1 MTESTKNIIKKRAI
15 SYFSATASITLVLL
29 ILGLIGLILIQATK
43 LKNQIKENMVLS
55 IFLNENAEQTSI
67 DEIMAELKKSSYCKS
82 VSFISKETAA
92 AEFSKEI
99 GEDFVG
105 FLGYNPLR
113 PSIEI
118 RLQANFASTV
128 QIAEIKSKF
137 IINKAVAE
145 VSYQQNIFEQI
156 DANSKTIMS
165 ILIGLAIFFL
175 FISIAL
181 INSTVRLNLFAQ
193 RFLIRSMK
201 LVGATHGFI
210 TKPYLI
216 KACFNGF
223 YGGLSASILLSL
235 LLFWLPNLISG
246 IDALYDLAQHFV
258 LFVFLVLFGVVIST
272 LSTWYSVNKYLKMKL
287 EDLY

>member
-165 ILIGLAIFFL
+165 TLIGLAIFFL

-223 YGGLSASILLSL
+223 YGGLTASILLSL

-246 IDALYDLAQHFV
+246 IDALYDSAQHFV

>member
-1 MTESTKNIIKKRAI
+1 MTDSTKNIIKKRAI

-29 ILGLIGLILIQATK
+29 MLGLIGLILIQATK
-43 LKNQIKENMVLS
+43 LKNQIKENMALS
-55 IFLNENAEQTSI
+55 IFLNENVEQTSI
-67 DEIMAELKKSSYCKS
+67 DEIMAELKKSNYCKS
-82 VSFISKETAA
+82 VTFISKETAA

-118 RLQANFASTV
+118 RLQADFASTV

-165 ILIGLAIFFL
+165 ILVGLAVFFL
-175 FISIAL
+175 FISVAL
-181 INSTVRLNLFAQ
+181 INPTVRLNLFAQ

-210 TKPYLI
+210 TKPYLV
-216 KACFNGF
+216 KACFNGL
-223 YGGLSASILLSL
+223 YGGLTASILLSL
-235 LLFWLPNLISG
+235 LLFWLPNLLTDIN
-246 IDALYDLAQHFV
+246 ALYDSAQHFV
-258 LFVFLVLFGVVIST
+258 LFVFLVLFGVVISL
-272 LSTWYSVNKYLKMKL
+272 LSTWYSANKYLKMKL

>member
-1 MTESTKNIIKKRAI
+1 MMDSTKNIIKKRAI

-29 ILGLIGLILIQATK
+29 MLGLIGLILIQATK

-55 IFLNENAEQTSI
+55 IFLNENTEQTSI
-67 DEIMAELKKSSYCKS
+67 VEIMIELKKSNYCKS
-82 VSFISKETAA
+82 VNFISKETAA
-92 AEFSKEI
+92 AEFSREV

-118 RLQANFASTV
+118 RLQAEFATNA
-128 QIAEIKSKF
+128 QIIEIKSKF
-137 IINKAVAE
+137 VNNKAVAE

-156 DANSKTIMS
+156 DVNSKNIMG
-165 ILIGLAIFFL
+165 ILVGLTIFFFL
-175 FISIAL
+175 ISIAL
-181 INSTVRLNLFAQ
+181 INSTVRLNLYAQ

-210 TKPYLI
+210 TKPYLV
-216 KACFNGF
+216 KACFNGL
-223 YGGLSASILLSL
+223 YGGITASILLGS
-235 LLFWLPNLISG
+235 LLFWLPNLVIG
-246 IDALYDLAQHFV
+246 IDALYDSAQHFV
-258 LFVFLVLFGVVIST
+258 LFVFLVLFGVIIS
-272 LSTWYSVNKYLKMKL
+272 LISTWYSVNKYLKMKL

>member
-1 MTESTKNIIKKRAI
+1 MDSTKNIIKKRAI

-29 ILGLIGLILIQATK
+29 MLGLIGLILIQATK

-55 IFLNENAEQTSI
+55 IFLNENTEQTSI
-67 DEIMAELKKSSYCKS
+67 DEIMIELKKSNYCKS
-82 VSFISKETAA
+82 VNFISKETAA
-92 AEFSKEI
+92 AEFSREV

-118 RLQANFASTV
+118 RLQAEFATNA
-128 QIAEIKSKF
+128 QIIEIKSKF
-137 IINKAVAE
+137 VNNKAVAE

-156 DANSKTIMS
+156 DVNSKNIMG
-165 ILIGLAIFFL
+165 ILVGLTIFFFL
-175 FISIAL
+175 ISIAL
-181 INSTVRLNLFAQ
+181 INSTVRLNLYAQ

-210 TKPYLI
+210 TKPYLV
-216 KACFNGF
+216 KACFNGL
-223 YGGLSASILLSL
+223 YGGITASILLGS
-235 LLFWLPNLISG
+235 LLFWLPNLVIG
-246 IDALYDLAQHFV
+246 IDALYDSAQHFV
-258 LFVFLVLFGVVIST
+258 LFVFLVLFGVIIS
-272 LSTWYSVNKYLKMKL
+272 LISTWYSVNKYLKMKL

>member
-1 MTESTKNIIKKRAI
+1 M
-15 SYFSATASITLVLL
+15 
-29 ILGLIGLILIQATK
+29 LGLIGLILIQATK
-43 LKNQIKENMVLS
+43 LKNQIKENMALS

-67 DEIMAELKKSSYCKS
+67 DEIMAELKKSNYCKS
-82 VSFISKETAA
+82 VTFISKETAA

-118 RLQANFASTV
+118 RLQADFASTV

-165 ILIGLAIFFL
+165 ILVGLAVFFL
-175 FISIAL
+175 FISVAL

-210 TKPYLI
+210 TKPYLV
-216 KACFNGF
+216 KACFNGL
-223 YGGLSASILLSL
+223 YGGLTASILLSL
-235 LLFWLPNLISG
+235 LLFWLPNLITD
-246 IDALYDLAQHFV
+246 INALYDSAQHFV
-258 LFVFLVLFGVVIST
+258 LFVFLVLFGVVISL
-272 LSTWYSVNKYLKMKL
+272 LSTWYSANKYLKMKL

>member
-1 MTESTKNIIKKRAI
+1 MDSTKNIIKKRAI

-29 ILGLIGLILIQATK
+29 MLGLIGLILIQATK

-55 IFLNENAEQTSI
+55 IFLNENTEQTSI
-67 DEIMAELKKSSYCKS
+67 VEIMIELKKSNYCKS
-82 VSFISKETAA
+82 VNFISKETAA
-92 AEFSKEI
+92 AEFSREV

-118 RLQANFASTV
+118 RLQAEFATNA
-128 QIAEIKSKF
+128 QIIEIKSKF
-137 IINKAVAE
+137 VNNKAVAE

-156 DANSKTIMS
+156 DVNSKNIMG
-165 ILIGLAIFFL
+165 ILVGLTIFFFL
-175 FISIAL
+175 ISIAL
-181 INSTVRLNLFAQ
+181 INSTVRLNLYAQ

-210 TKPYLI
+210 TKPYLV
-216 KACFNGF
+216 KACFNGL
-223 YGGLSASILLSL
+223 YGGITASILLGS
-235 LLFWLPNLISG
+235 LLFWLPNLVIG
-246 IDALYDLAQHFV
+246 IDALYDSAQHFV
-258 LFVFLVLFGVVIST
+258 LFVFLVLFGVIIS
-272 LSTWYSVNKYLKMKL
+272 LISTWYSVNKYLKMKL